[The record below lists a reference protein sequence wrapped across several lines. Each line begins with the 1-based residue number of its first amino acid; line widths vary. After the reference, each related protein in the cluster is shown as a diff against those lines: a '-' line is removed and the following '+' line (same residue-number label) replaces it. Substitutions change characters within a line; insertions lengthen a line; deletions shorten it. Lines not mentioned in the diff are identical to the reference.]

1 MGTGGSQA
9 VFGLS
14 AAAIWGAADFS
25 GGLAAKRASPPFVVA
40 VAHGFSLI
48 LLLAAA
54 FLLHTVFSGYCA
66 YGLMSGVFCGAGL
79 IALYSALSR
88 GSMGLLAALSGVLTA
103 IVPVVYSLVREA
115 RLHQNHSSPK
125 RLIGFAVAAAAIW
138 LVSYAPE
145 PQTPSDDAAAHS
157 RRSGLGLA
165 AFAGLC
171 FGLMLILMHQA
182 ATQGV
187 LRALIAMRITST
199 AVAASAGIMLW
210 FSQRRRGSSGLGIPA
225 GKLLLL
231 ALLAGVL
238 DTSGNLLYLFASLAG
253 RLDVAA
259 VLSSLYPAGTMLLAA
274 WLLKERATRSQAA
287 GMVLAL
293 AAIVLIST

>member
-1 MGTGGSQA
+1 MSFGGSQG
-9 VFGLS
+9 VLGLG

-25 GGLAAKRASPPFVVA
+25 GGLAAKRAAPAFVVA

-54 FLLHTVFSGYCA
+54 LLLHTAFSGHVF
-66 YGLMSGVFCGAGL
+66 YGLLSGVFCGAGL

-88 GSMGLLAALSGVLTA
+88 GSMGLSAAISGVLTA
-103 IVPVVYSLVREA
+103 VVPVLFSLFSDN
-115 RLHQNHSSPK
+115 RLRTDHASPL
-125 RLIGFAVAAAAIW
+125 RLIGFAVAAVAIW
-138 LVSYAPE
+138 LIAYTPEPSAPE
-145 PQTPSDDAAAHS
+145 NRSAARTHP
-157 RRSGLGLA
+157 RSLGLA
-165 AFAGLC
+165 ALAGLC
-171 FGLMLILMHQA
+171 FGVMLIFMHLA
-182 ATQGV
+182 AAQGV

-199 AVAASAGIMLW
+199 SVAALAGILLW
-210 FSQRRRGSSGLGIPA
+210 LAQRRGEPGGLGFPA

-231 ALLAGVL
+231 AMLAGVL

-259 VLSSLYPAGTMLLAA
+259 VLSALYPAGTTLLAA

-287 GMVLAL
+287 GMALAL
-293 AAIVLIST
+293 AAVVLILT